1 MDLEAIRMIAVN
13 RSGETFSA
21 LTNASGEF
29 FFNLPA
35 GDYTITINQAVFD
48 DNFRPVE
55 TTKLADLVNNDQLNL
70 QFEIRQKKRQLNL
83 HKQ

>member
-1 MDLEAIRMIAVN
+1 MIAVN
-13 RSGETFSA
+13 STGETFNS
-21 LTNASGEF
+21 LTNVNGEF

-55 TTKLADLVNNDQLNL
+55 TTKLADLMNNDQLQL
-70 QFEIRQKKRQLNL
+70 QFEIRQKKRQINL
-83 HKQ
+83 RKQ